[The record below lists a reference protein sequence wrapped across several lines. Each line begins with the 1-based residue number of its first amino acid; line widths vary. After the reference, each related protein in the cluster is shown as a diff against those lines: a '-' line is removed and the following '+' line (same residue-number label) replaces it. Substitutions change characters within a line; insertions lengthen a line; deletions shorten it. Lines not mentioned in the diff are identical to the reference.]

1 MANSDDLFWPSLYSR
16 LAPSRYMGRDYL
28 EEDEDDLGEGFG
40 LARFFTD
47 FDTLRRHIE
56 VELESLLNASCLEA
70 ALLGAELNGLPADTV
85 KRSDYP
91 FEAYP
96 RVQRSIV
103 NYGMPALIG
112 RNAYALPVS
121 VIEERLRRAIAEFE
135 PRIRPDTM
143 QVKVVSADSDK
154 PQSDRPLEFV
164 ISGEILGADGSMQVI
179 IDSLWDP
186 EKIRSHVKI
195 EH

>member
-1 MANSDDLFWPSLYSR
+1 MADSDDLFWPSLYSR
-16 LAPSRYMGRDYL
+16 LAPSRYLGPDYR
-28 EEDEDDLGEGFG
+28 EEPEDDLGDGFG
-40 LARFFTD
+40 LSRFFTD
-47 FDTLRRHIE
+47 FDTLRSHIE

-96 RVQRSIV
+96 RVQRSII

-112 RNAYALPVS
+112 RNAYALPIS
-121 VIEERLRRAIAEFE
+121 LIEERLRRAVTDFE
-135 PRIRPDTM
+135 PRIRSDTM
-143 QVKVVSADSDK
+143 QVKVISAEGDK
-154 PQSDRPLEFV
+154 PNSDRPLEFV
-164 ISGEILGADGSMQVI
+164 VSGEIMGADGSMQII